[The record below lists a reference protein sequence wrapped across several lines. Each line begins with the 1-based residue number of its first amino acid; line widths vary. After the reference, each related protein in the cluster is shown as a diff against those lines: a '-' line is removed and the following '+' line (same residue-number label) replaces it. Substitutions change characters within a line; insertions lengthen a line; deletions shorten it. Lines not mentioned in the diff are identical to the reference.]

1 MPLTAT
7 SHVVDLAIRSGTA
20 ALAFNVIT
28 LEHAQAIAAACERTG
43 LPAILAVSHNAVRH
57 HGDDPAAILDA
68 CAAVARR
75 CRLPLSLH
83 LDHVEDPEL
92 AVAAPDLGCTSVMFD
107 ASRLPHD
114 ENVRVTAEVTRRLH
128 ARGVWV
134 EAELGEIGGK
144 DGVHAATARTDPA
157 DAAAY
162 VAATGVDAL
171 AVAVGSSHAMTT
183 RTARLDQDLIARLRD
198 AVDVPLVLHGSS
210 GVPEE
215 ELRAAVRNGM
225 RKINFGTHLN
235 TAFTAAVREALAATD
250 RVDPRRYLAAGRAA
264 AAEAAAA
271 QLRLL
276 APSDPAPCVPA
287 SAGPVEKGSSM
298 SSAPAGPEP
307 VADPRQV
314 LTDAGERALER
325 EGIPMFLALQSVE
338 PRPAREEPVRA
349 EGAGLAALLGHYRT
363 ALAPEAADDAEPAL
377 IDVLQ
382 VMAVS
387 HFTPQAPAAAQNTEE
402 QR

>member
-162 VAATGVDAL
+162 VAGTGVDAL